1 MAKNKKDNS
10 DSQKG
15 SQSRDATTGKF
26 VSKSY
31 ADKHP
36 KTTLSESVDK
46 KKAKGT
52 DHTGPRRK
60 K

>member
-10 DSQKG
+10 ETPKG
-15 SQSRDATTGKF
+15 SKNRDAGTGKY

-36 KTTLSESVDK
+36 KTTLNESVDK

>member
-1 MAKNKKDNS
+1 MAKTKKDNS
-10 DSQKG
+10 ETKKG

-31 ADKHP
+31 AEKHP
-36 KTTLSESVDK
+36 KSTLNESVDK

-52 DHTGPRRK
+52 DHTGPRHK

>member
-1 MAKNKKDNS
+1 MAKKKNDS
-10 DSQKG
+10 DKKRY
-15 SQSRDATTGKF
+15 SQSRDAGTGEYVTK
-26 VSKSY
+26 KY

-36 KTTLSESVDK
+36 KTTLNESTEK
-46 KKAKGT
+46 KKGKGT